1 MFDKDGSG
9 SISYKEIIKIMKNFG
24 YPMSKAEVDKMI
36 LEIKEASYYNFER
49 WPILGVTVWPNPL
62 GAEKRRTMKS
72 EIDYLKEWMKRRFE
86 WMDREINNL

>member
-1 MFDKDGSG
+1 
-9 SISYKEIIKIMKNFG
+9 
-24 YPMSKAEVDKMI
+24 MI